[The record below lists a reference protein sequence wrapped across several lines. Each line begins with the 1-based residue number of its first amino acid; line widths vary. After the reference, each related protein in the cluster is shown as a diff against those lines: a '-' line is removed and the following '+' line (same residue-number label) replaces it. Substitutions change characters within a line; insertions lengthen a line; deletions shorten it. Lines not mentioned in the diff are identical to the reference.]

1 MSRNAVAAFAVMMVA
16 GFAGCAATARSA
28 EPAIVTAA
36 EIAAFP
42 AWDESDPQYRLYPG
56 DQLEVTVT
64 SVPELTRTLVV
75 APDGRIAMPLIA
87 PLMAADR
94 TSSEIRDALLA
105 AYAPHLRDPILEV
118 APRGFASRQVFVGGE
133 VERPGLIEI
142 GAGVDAMQAV
152 IQAGGF
158 RASARREGVLI
169 LRRAPGGAASVYRA
183 NLSSRAFKTGLGQ
196 LGPLARFDVIYV
208 PRKPISQVGLFMQQY
223 VREALPV
230 QFSLFYNLAPENSN

>member
-28 EPAIVTAA
+28 EPSPA

-42 AWDESDPQYRLYPG
+42 AWEEADPQYRIYPG

-64 SVPELTRTLVV
+64 TAPELSRTLVV
-75 APDGRIAMPLIA
+75 MPDGRIAMPLIA

-94 TSSEIRDALLA
+94 TSAEIRDALLA

-133 VERPGLIEI
+133 VERPGLVDI

-158 RASARREGVLI
+158 NASARRDSVLI
-169 LRRAPGGAASVYRA
+169 LRRAPGGPASVYQA
-183 NLSSRAFKTGLGQ
+183 NLSPRAFKSGLND

-230 QFSLFYNLAPENSN
+230 QFSLFYNLAPENRN